1 MGCAAIYHSHRT
13 DNYRMKMEKKFVRR
27 RRVVAFIVVG
37 IPLLIAAYYLV
48 NHVWWTGTGYCW
60 GDSVKCLGM

>member
-1 MGCAAIYHSHRT
+1 MR
-13 DNYRMKMEKKFVRR
+13 MEKKFVRR